1 MDAHGAGVPRVAP
14 LEAHRVPAL
23 PQSFGAVRP
32 FAFVPVPD
40 PSKVPIARGGQA
52 GAPGRALD
60 ECRAPGDCGRDEPDH
75 RHQSVPADSTSRDDD
90 DRSGGPLAVLRAA
103 SVRRSV
109 LGKTEGLG
117 LRGSGPQW
125 ELLLQAAQ
133 DPAVVLG
140 QHRLPSRSPSEPR
153 IPNYNLEKCH
163 QADPLFQS
171 VKPITLLSSLRSF
184 TYRLWDE
191 QRGKLVGYRHLRELR
206 RQQVRP

>member
-32 FAFVPVPD
+32 FAFVSVLD

-60 ECRAPGDCGRDEPDH
+60 EWCAPGDCGRDEYDH
-75 RHQSVPADSTSRDDD
+75 RHQSLPADSTSRDDD
-90 DRSGGPLAVLRAA
+90 DGGCRPLAVLRAA

-109 LGKTEGLG
+109 LAEASELG

-125 ELLLQAAQ
+125 ELLLQATQ

-140 QHRLPSRSPSEPR
+140 QHRIPSHSPSEPT
-153 IPNYNLEKCH
+153 H
-163 QADPLFQS
+163 S
-171 VKPITLLSSLRSF
+171 
-184 TYRLWDE
+184 
-191 QRGKLVGYRHLRELR
+191 EL
-206 RQQVRP
+206 